1 MSEVRTL
8 PLLQPKETKH
18 RKQHKGRMNGVATT
32 GHEVNF
38 GEYGIQALEPSW
50 ISNRQIESCRT
61 TMVRELER
69 NSKIWIRV
77 FPDKPITKKPA
88 ETRMGKGKGDID
100 HYVAVATPGRILF
113 ELSGV
118 SREQAERINQLVSY
132 KLPIKT
138 RLRRRI
144 KLGGER

>member
-1 MSEVRTL
+1 MR
-8 PLLQPKETKH
+8 
-18 RKQHKGRMNGVATT
+18 GVATS

-69 NSKIWIRV
+69 NSKIWIRI
-77 FPDKPITKKPA
+77 FPDKPATKKPA

-100 HYVAVATPGRILF
+100 HYVAVVTPGRILF

-118 SREQAERINQLVSY
+118 SRKQAERINQLVSY

>member
-1 MSEVRTL
+1 MR
-8 PLLQPKETKH
+8 
-18 RKQHKGRMNGVATT
+18 GVATS

-38 GEYGIQALEPSW
+38 GQYGIQAIEPAW

-69 NSKIWIRV
+69 SSKIWIRI
-77 FPDKPITKKPA
+77 FPDKPVTKKPA

-100 HYVAVATPGRILF
+100 HYVAVVTPGRILF

-132 KLPIKT
+132 KLPIQT

>member
-1 MSEVRTL
+1 M
-8 PLLQPKETKH
+8 PLLQPRQTKH
-18 RKQHKGRMNGVATT
+18 RKQFKGNMRGVATS

-69 NSKIWIRV
+69 NSKIWIRI

-100 HYVAVATPGRILF
+100 HYVAVVTPGRILF

-118 SREQAERINQLVSY
+118 SRQQAERINQLVSY

>member
-1 MSEVRTL
+1 M
-8 PLLQPKETKH
+8 PLLQPRQTKH
-18 RKQHKGRMNGVATT
+18 RKRFKGRMRGVATT

-69 NSKIWIRV
+69 NSKIWIRI

-100 HYVAVATPGRILF
+100 HYVAVVTPGRILF

-118 SREQAERINQLVSY
+118 SRQQAERINQLVSY
-132 KLPIKT
+132 KLPIQT

>member
-1 MSEVRTL
+1 MR
-8 PLLQPKETKH
+8 
-18 RKQHKGRMNGVATT
+18 GVATT

-69 NSKIWIRV
+69 NSKIWIRI
-77 FPDKPITKKPA
+77 FPDKPVTKKPA

-100 HYVAVATPGRILF
+100 HYVAVVTPGRILF

-118 SREQAERINQLVSY
+118 SRQQAERINQLVSY
-132 KLPIKT
+132 KLPIAT